1 MYLGSG
7 LLAVCVS
14 ESIAKSILQVAKNND
29 LLNKTVKKD
38 SRLTFSNINIFI
50 INQSTLGDRDLSCR
64 VSGIRVVVARAE
76 KNPRTQG
83 SAQVAKYL
91 FIVVWGSFLLR

>member
-64 VSGIRVVVARAE
+64 VSGIRVVVAHVQ
-76 KNPRTQG
+76 KKILVPR
-83 SAQVAKYL
+83 VAPK
-91 FIVVWGSFLLR
+91 